1 MGYVK
6 KLKNVVFNA
15 LAFILQASRDSEIK
29 TIEFTL

>member
-1 MGYVK
+1 MEYVK